1 MSIGKLRSH
10 GNKEIARLAAELV
23 SKWRKNVELQKAAKG
38 GKSGGVGVN
47 SPSANTPSSASS
59 PAPPSSI
66 SNKPYEGDTE
76 KRHFRT
82 DNVNLSRTG
91 NKTRDNSIGLMY
103 NGLAYRATESVDEVL
118 VKAVEV
124 EQAVFAK
131 FKSSESTGYRAKLRS
146 LFANLKRKD
155 NMQLGRQIRSGTI
168 VPEILIT
175 MTEQE
180 LAPEQKAKDD
190 LLARENMM
198 KAQVPMAEKSI
209 STALRCGKCGQKK
222 VSYSQAQTR
231 SADEPM
237 TTFCE
242 CINCG
247 NRWKVNNHPL
257 ARLDSWER
265 FADRYPK
272 SSRSHAYIRRPTRS
286 DARLSVLLDERRRD
300 VLLGGG
306 TGTNPLYPL
315 LIAPFC
321 SSLI

>member
-1 MSIGKLRSH
+1 M
-10 GNKEIARLAAELV
+10 
-23 SKWRKNVELQKAAKG
+23 
-38 GKSGGVGVN
+38 N

-118 VKAVEV
+118 LKAVEV
-124 EQAVFAK
+124 EHAVFTK
-131 FKSSESTGYRAKLRS
+131 FKSSESNGYRTKLRS

-168 VPEILIT
+168 VPEILVT

-242 CINCG
+242 CLNCG
-247 NRWKVNNHPL
+247 NRWKVNNTPL
-257 ARLDSWER
+257 HVFTVGNGSLTGTPKVLVVTPISGVRAGAICACR
-265 FADRYPK
+265 F
-272 SSRSHAYIRRPTRS
+272 SSMSFVEMYYLGKEGEPTHFTRS
-286 DARLSVLLDERRRD
+286 
-300 VLLGGG
+300 
-306 TGTNPLYPL
+306 
-315 LIAPFC
+315 
-321 SSLI
+321 

>member
-47 SPSANTPSSASS
+47 SPNANTPSSASS

-118 VKAVEV
+118 LKAVEV
-124 EQAVFAK
+124 EHAVFAK
-131 FKSSESTGYRAKLRS
+131 FKSSESTDYRTKLRS

-155 NMQLGRQIRSGTI
+155 NIQLGRQIRAGTVI
-168 VPEILIT
+168 PEILIT

-190 LLARENMM
+190 RLARENMM

-242 CINCG
+242 CVNCG

-257 ARLDSWER
+257 APLDSWRR
-265 FADRYPK
+265 FADGYHK
-272 SSRSHAYIRRPTRS
+272 SSRSHAYFRRPTRG
-286 DARLSVLLDERRRD
+286 DLRLSVLLDIFRRD
-300 VLLGGG
+300 VLLGEGK
-306 TGTNPLYPL
+306 GTNPLYPL
-315 LIAPFC
+315 LI
-321 SSLI
+321 